1 MTVNIYLKDG
11 EIMENKHMVFVIMPF
26 SEDCIALYEELKR
39 QFSDEF
45 DFKNAGDLDNQQNI
59 LQDIVEGIYQSS
71 VIIADLTGLNANV
84 FYELGLAHAMNKKV
98 IIITQDIG
106 ELPFDIKSYR
116 ANEYSLKFNKLPIL
130 IDELKKLLSGAINNS
145 VKYGNPVSDYILDF
159 YDKKLIEQSIP
170 EKHYDTANDIDE
182 EVMDVS
188 TSNELDG
195 NTDKGYI
202 DNIAEIE
209 CNSNKMTEEILCMGY
224 EMNDMKNSICLTV
237 NEMNNLKKDNGD
249 IDTGYLKNACR
260 KLAEPM
266 DEFSQKL
273 KDHVCKISS
282 YWGVIENN
290 YLSLLDNEYVK
301 NINNIGSVKETMES
315 LRGMQEAIYCSNSNI
330 GGFVDV
336 LRGSLGV
343 ERRLNKAIST
353 LIAELEKYLK
363 MTDTMYAS
371 IDRISAKGQIVIDAL
386 EKSGSDDK

>member
-1 MTVNIYLKDG
+1 
-11 EIMENKHMVFVIMPF
+11 MENKPMVFVIMPF
-26 SEDCIALYEELKR
+26 SEDYMALYEELKI
-39 QFSDEF
+39 QFGDKF

-84 FYELGLAHAMNKKV
+84 CYELGLAHAMNKKV

-130 IDELKKLLSGAINNS
+130 IDELDKLLSGAINNS

-159 YDKKLIEQSIP
+159 YDKKLIEQSIT
-170 EKHYDTANDIDE
+170 EKHYDTTNDIDE
-182 EVMDVS
+182 EVIDVS
-188 TSNELDG
+188 TSNELDS

-209 CNSNKMTEEILCMGY
+209 DNSNKMTEEILCMGY
-224 EMNDMKNSICLTV
+224 EMNGMKNSICLTV
-237 NEMNNLKKDNGD
+237 NEMNNLKKHNGD

-282 YWGVIENN
+282 YWDVIENN

-301 NINNIGSVKETMES
+301 NINNIDSVKENMES

-371 IDRISAKGQIVIDAL
+371 IDRISSKGQIVIDAL

>member
-1 MTVNIYLKDG
+1 
-11 EIMENKHMVFVIMPF
+11 MENKPMVFVIMPF
-26 SEDCIALYEELKR
+26 SEDYMALYEELKI
-39 QFSDEF
+39 QFGDEF

-130 IDELKKLLSGAINNS
+130 IGELKKLLSGAIDNS

-159 YDKKLIEQSIP
+159 YDKKLIEQPIT
-170 EKHYDTANDIDE
+170 EKHYDTTNDIDK
-182 EVMDVS
+182 EVIDVS

-237 NEMNNLKKDNGD
+237 NEMNNLKKHNGD

-282 YWGVIENN
+282 YWDVIENN

-301 NINNIGSVKETMES
+301 NINNIDSVKETMES
-315 LRGMQEAIYCSNSNI
+315 LRGMQEAVYCSNSNI

-353 LIAELEKYLK
+353 LISELEKYLK

-371 IDRISAKGQIVIDAL
+371 IDRILSKGQIVIDAL
-386 EKSGSDDK
+386 GKSGSDDK

>member
-1 MTVNIYLKDG
+1 
-11 EIMENKHMVFVIMPF
+11 MENKPMVFVIMPF
-26 SEDCIALYEELKR
+26 SEDYMALYEELKI
-39 QFSDEF
+39 QFGDEF

-130 IDELKKLLSGAINNS
+130 IGELKKLLSGAIDNS

-159 YDKKLIEQSIP
+159 YDKKLIEQPIA
-170 EKHYDTANDIDE
+170 EKHYDTTNDIDK
-182 EVMDVS
+182 EVIDVS

-237 NEMNNLKKDNGD
+237 NEMNNLKKHNGD

-282 YWGVIENN
+282 YWDVIENN

-301 NINNIGSVKETMES
+301 NINNIDSVKETMES
-315 LRGMQEAIYCSNSNI
+315 LRGMQEAVYCSNSNI

-353 LIAELEKYLK
+353 LISELEKYLK

-371 IDRISAKGQIVIDAL
+371 IDRILSKGQIVIDAL
-386 EKSGSDDK
+386 GKSGSDDK

>member
-1 MTVNIYLKDG
+1 M
-11 EIMENKHMVFVIMPF
+11 
-26 SEDCIALYEELKR
+26 
-39 QFSDEF
+39 
-45 DFKNAGDLDNQQNI
+45 DNQQNI

-130 IDELKKLLSGAINNS
+130 IGELKKLLSGAIDNS

-159 YDKKLIEQSIP
+159 YDKKLIEQPIT
-170 EKHYDTANDIDE
+170 EKHYDTTNDIDK
-182 EVMDVS
+182 EVIDVS

-237 NEMNNLKKDNGD
+237 NEMNNLKKHNGD

-282 YWGVIENN
+282 YWDVIENN

-301 NINNIGSVKETMES
+301 NINNIDSVKETMES
-315 LRGMQEAIYCSNSNI
+315 LRGMQEAVYCSNSNI

-353 LIAELEKYLK
+353 LISELEKYLK

-371 IDRISAKGQIVIDAL
+371 IDRILSKGQIVIDAL
-386 EKSGSDDK
+386 GKSGSDDK